1 MTMGI
6 GEAIGD
12 LPAGFRWGVATAAY
26 QIEGAVNEDGRGVSI
41 WDTFTHEPD
50 RVADDSTGDV
60 ACDHY
65 HRFAEDVALMADL
78 GVNAY
83 RFSIAWPR
91 IQPEGTG
98 PANRGGVAFYDRL
111 VDALLARGIDPTATL
126 FHWDLPQAL
135 QDQGGWTNRETAL
148 RFAEYSDLV
157 GAALGDRVKT
167 WLTLNE
173 AAVTTTMGHLWGIH
187 APGLQLFDDPFPVVH
202 HQLLAH
208 GLAVA
213 ALRTRTSAPVGIAN
227 NYSPAWAVGPDG
239 RRDSATDADR
249 AAAAAYDAFHNHL
262 YTDPLLAGG
271 YPEGLNGFAAAHRLR
286 EESAGGLVR
295 PGDLTIIATPIDVLG
310 VNYYNPAGIG
320 EPSTDLIPFDMRLID
335 GFPLTH
341 FGWPVIPD
349 ALRDL
354 LVWIHQRY
362 GQRVPTIHVTE
373 SGCAYEDDPSAV
385 ANSSIVDGDR
395 IAYLDGH
402 IRAVAEAAR
411 AGVPVRGYFV
421 WSLIDN
427 FEWAEGF
434 TKRFGLVRVDFATQ
448 ARTPRASYGWY
459 RDVISASP

>member
-6 GEAIGD
+6 GGAIGD

-50 RVADDSTGDV
+50 HVADDSTGDV

-65 HRFAEDVALMADL
+65 HRYAEDVALMADL

-98 PANRGGVAFYDRL
+98 PANRAGVAFYDRL

-126 FHWDLPQAL
+126 LHWDLPQAL

-148 RFAEYSDLV
+148 RFADYADLM
-157 GAALGDRVKT
+157 GAALGDRVST

-173 AAVTTTMGHLWGIH
+173 AAVTTSMGHLWGIH
-187 APGLQLFDDPFPVVH
+187 APGLHLFDDPFPVAH

-213 ALRTRTSAPVGIAN
+213 ALRTHTSALVGIAN
-227 NYSPAWAVGPDG
+227 NYSPSWAVGPDG
-239 RRDSATDADR
+239 QRDSATEADR

-262 YTDPLLAGG
+262 YTDPPLVGR
-271 YPEGLNGFAAAHRLR
+271 YPEGLDGFAGAHRLR
-286 EESAGGLVR
+286 EEAPDGLVR
-295 PGDLTIIATPIDVLG
+295 PGDLTTIATPIDVLG

-354 LVWIHQRY
+354 LLSLHQRY
-362 GQRVPTIHVTE
+362 GQRLPTIHVTE
-373 SGCAYEDDPSAV
+373 SGCAYDDDPAGVVSG
-385 ANSSIVDGDR
+385 SIVDSDR

-421 WSLIDN
+421 WSLMDN

-434 TKRFGLVRVDFATQ
+434 TKRFGLVHVDFTTQ
-448 ARTPRASYGWY
+448 ARMPRASYGWY